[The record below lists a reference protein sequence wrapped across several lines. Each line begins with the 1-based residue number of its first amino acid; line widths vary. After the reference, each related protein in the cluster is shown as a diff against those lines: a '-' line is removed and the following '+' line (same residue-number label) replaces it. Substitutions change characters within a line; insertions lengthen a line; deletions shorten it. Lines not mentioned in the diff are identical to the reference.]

1 MTRFELISRP
11 RFLARFAPDVQ
22 VVPHAVF
29 VDPEVASVG
38 LTEAQARAAGH
49 RVAVGRQEFA
59 GVGKARAIGET
70 AGFIQFVADADT
82 DRVLGC
88 HIVGSDAGNLIHEE
102 VISMVVDAPCS
113 AIGRAI
119 HIHPTL
125 AEGISSAAGGIHRP
139 SGD

>member
-59 GVGKARAIGET
+59 GVAKARAIGGT
-70 AGFIQFVADADT
+70 AVSFSSSPTQTLIVCSVAT
-82 DRVLGC
+82 L
-88 HIVGSDAGNLIHEE
+88 SD
-102 VISMVVDAPCS
+102 
-113 AIGRAI
+113 
-119 HIHPTL
+119 PTL
-125 AEGISSAAGGIHRP
+125 AT
-139 SGD
+139 